1 MFLPSV
7 EREVERE
14 GCWAGDS
21 KIRDISL
28 GVLQMAL
35 EEAFRKEVW
44 QDV

>member
-1 MFLPSV
+1 M
-7 EREVERE
+7 
-14 GCWAGDS
+14 GDS